1 MKTPSS
7 FTAPPKKGAGGVRA
21 GKGKRV
27 IFLLRTEVS
36 RVLVI
41 FVSRE
46 FICIEHT
53 IDKRMSNYLL
63 AKNRTRA

>member
-7 FTAPPKKGAGGVRA
+7 FIAPPKKGAREGGGGP

-27 IFLLRTEVS
+27 IFLLRTEVL

-41 FVSRE
+41 FV
-46 FICIEHT
+46 
-53 IDKRMSNYLL
+53 N
-63 AKNRTRA
+63 